1 MTVYKAYLQSG
12 PKFMKTE
19 VRVLELLGCTTNGPT
34 TEEAIAQTP
43 EAIRDYLRF
52 LNRHGDKVEVDQK
65 TVVEIALHY
74 PQGLMNPALIFDPDR
89 EPISKKDVE
98 T

>member
-19 VRVLELLGCTTNGPT
+19 VRVLELLGCTTNDAT
-34 TEEAIAQTP
+34 TEEAIARTP
-43 EAIRDYLRF
+43 EAIRDYLCF
-52 LNRHGDKVEVDQK
+52 LKRHGEKVDVDQEIG
-65 TVVEIALHY
+65 VEIALHNTD
-74 PQGLMNPALIFDPDR
+74 GLMNPALIFEPDR
-89 EPISKKDVE
+89 EPVSKNDVE